1 MNKEF
6 DFNEV
11 GKRMP
16 FRTPEGFFERMQAET
31 LKRVAEEKRKKKLYR
46 LKVGVSVAL
55 AMAAMIC
62 GFLFLPVSQPEKTE
76 QATTVDWM
84 AQLSPGEDA
93 MDLYIQHLTDEE
105 LEHWMD
111 FSEND
116 IFYELTTQNL
126 NEDEN

>member
-16 FRTPEGFFERMQAET
+16 FRTPEGFFERMQTET

-62 GFLFLPVSQPEKTE
+62 GFLFLPVSQAEKTE

-93 MDLYIQHLTDEE
+93 MDFYIQHLTDEE
-105 LEHWMD
+105 LEHWME

>member
-6 DFNEV
+6 DFKEI
-11 GKRMP
+11 GKRTP

-62 GFLFLPVSQPEKTE
+62 GFLFLPAGLSDKTE

-84 AQLSPGEDA
+84 AQLTPGMDA
-93 MDLYIQHLTDEE
+93 MDLYIQNLTDEE
-105 LEHWMD
+105 LEDWME

-126 NEDEN
+126 NEDED

>member
-31 LKRVAEEKRKKKLYR
+31 LRRVAEEKRKKKLYR

-93 MDLYIQHLTDEE
+93 MDLYIQNLTDEE
-105 LEHWMD
+105 LEDWME

>member
-16 FRTPEGFFERMQAET
+16 FRTPDGFFERMQAET
-31 LKRVAEEKRKKKLYR
+31 LKRVAEEKLKKKLYR

-62 GFLFLPVSQPEKTE
+62 GFLFLPAGLPDKTE
-76 QATTVDWM
+76 QTTTVDWM
-84 AQLSPGEDA
+84 AQLTPGMDA
-93 MDLYIQHLTDEE
+93 MDLYIQNLTDEE
-105 LEHWMD
+105 LEDWME

-126 NEDEN
+126 NEDED

>member
-16 FRTPEGFFERMQAET
+16 FRTPDGFFERMQAET

-46 LKVGVSVAL
+46 LKVGVSAAL
-55 AMAAMIC
+55 AMAAMIF
-62 GFLFLPVSQPEKTE
+62 GFLFLPVSLSEKTE

-93 MDLYIQHLTDEE
+93 MDLYIQNLTDEE
-105 LEHWMD
+105 LEDWME

-126 NEDEN
+126 NEDED

>member
-31 LKRVAEEKRKKKLYR
+31 LKRLAEEKRKKKLYR

-55 AMAAMIC
+55 AMAAMTC
-62 GFLFLPVSQPEKTE
+62 GFLFLPVRLPEKTE

-93 MDLYIQHLTDEE
+93 MDFYIQNLTDEE
-105 LEHWMD
+105 LEDWME

>member
-16 FRTPEGFFERMQAET
+16 FRTPDGFFERMQAET

>member
-1 MNKEF
+1 MNKDF

-16 FRTPEGFFERMQAET
+16 FRTPDGFFERMQAET

-62 GFLFLPVSQPEKTE
+62 GFLFLPAGLPDKAE

-84 AQLSPGEDA
+84 AQLTLGEDA
-93 MDLYIQHLTDEE
+93 MDLYIQNLTDEE
-105 LEHWMD
+105 LEHWME

-126 NEDEN
+126 NEDED

>member
-16 FRTPEGFFERMQAET
+16 FRTPDGFFERMQAET

-46 LKVGVSVAL
+46 LKVGVLVAL

-93 MDLYIQHLTDEE
+93 MDFYIQHLTDEE
-105 LEHWMD
+105 LEHWME

-126 NEDEN
+126 NEDED

>member
-46 LKVGVSVAL
+46 LKFGVFVAL

-62 GFLFLPVSQPEKTE
+62 GFLFLPVSQPEKPE

-93 MDLYIQHLTDEE
+93 MDFYIQHLTDEE
-105 LEHWMD
+105 LEHWME

>member
-11 GKRMP
+11 GKRTP

-31 LKRVAEEKRKKKLYR
+31 LKRVAEEKRKKKMYR
-46 LKVGVSVAL
+46 LKIGVSAVL
-55 AMAAMIC
+55 ATAAMIC
-62 GFLFLPVSQPEKTE
+62 GFLFLPVGLSERAGQPV
-76 QATTVDWM
+76 TVDWM
-84 AQLSPGEDA
+84 AQMTPGEDV
-93 MDLYIQHLTDEE
+93 MDMYIENLTDEE
-105 LEHWMD
+105 LEHWME

-126 NEDEN
+126 NEDED

>member
-46 LKVGVSVAL
+46 LKVGISVAL

-93 MDLYIQHLTDEE
+93 MDLYIQTLTDEE
-105 LEHWMD
+105 LEDWME

>member
-62 GFLFLPVSQPEKTE
+62 GFLFLPVSQLEKTE

-93 MDLYIQHLTDEE
+93 MDFYIQHLTDEE
-105 LEHWMD
+105 LEHWME

>member
-16 FRTPEGFFERMQAET
+16 FRTPDGFFERMQAET
-31 LKRVAEEKRKKKLYR
+31 LKRVAEEKRKKKWYR
-46 LKVGVSVAL
+46 LKVGVSAAL
-55 AMAAMIC
+55 VMAAMIC
-62 GFLFLPVSQPEKTE
+62 GFLFLPLSLPEKTG
-76 QATTVDWM
+76 QVTTVDWM

-93 MDLYIQHLTDEE
+93 MDFYIQNLTDEE
-105 LEHWMD
+105 LEDWME

>member
-105 LEHWMD
+105 LEHWME

>member
-16 FRTPEGFFERMQAET
+16 FRTPDGFFERMQAET

-46 LKVGVSVAL
+46 LKVGVSAAL
-55 AMAAMIC
+55 VMAAMIC

-93 MDLYIQHLTDEE
+93 MDFYIQNLTDEE
-105 LEHWMD
+105 LEDWME

>member
-11 GKRMP
+11 GKRTP
-16 FRTPEGFFERMQAET
+16 FRTPEGFFGRMQAET
-31 LKRVAEEKRKKKLYR
+31 LKRVAEEKRKKKMYR
-46 LKVGVSVAL
+46 LKIGVSAVL
-55 AMAAMIC
+55 ATAAMIC
-62 GFLFLPVSQPEKTE
+62 GFLFLPVGLSERAGQPV
-76 QATTVDWM
+76 TVDWM
-84 AQLSPGEDA
+84 AQMTSGEDV
-93 MDLYIQHLTDEE
+93 MDMYIENLTDEE
-105 LEHWMD
+105 LDYWME

>member
-11 GKRMP
+11 GKRTP

-31 LKRVAEEKRKKKLYR
+31 LKRVAEEKRKKKMYR
-46 LKVGVSVAL
+46 LKIGVSAVL
-55 AMAAMIC
+55 ATAAMIC
-62 GFLFLPVSQPEKTE
+62 GFLFLPVGLSERAGQPV
-76 QATTVDWM
+76 TVDWM
-84 AQLSPGEDA
+84 AQMTPGEDV
-93 MDLYIQHLTDEE
+93 MDMYIENLTDEE
-105 LEHWMD
+105 LDYWME

>member
-16 FRTPEGFFERMQAET
+16 FRTPDGFFERMQAET

-46 LKVGVSVAL
+46 LKVGVSAAL
-55 AMAAMIC
+55 VMAAMSC
-62 GFLFLPVSQPEKTE
+62 GFLFLPVGLPDKTG
-76 QATTVDWM
+76 QVTTVDWM
-84 AQLSPGEDA
+84 AQLSSGEDA
-93 MDLYIQHLTDEE
+93 MDFYIQNLTDEE
-105 LEHWMD
+105 LEDWME

>member
-16 FRTPEGFFERMQAET
+16 FRTPDGFFERMQAET

-93 MDLYIQHLTDEE
+93 MDFYIQHLTDEE
-105 LEHWMD
+105 LEDWME

>member
-46 LKVGVSVAL
+46 LKVGVSAAL

-62 GFLFLPVSQPEKTE
+62 GFLFLPVSLTEKTE

-93 MDLYIQHLTDEE
+93 MDFYIQHLTDEE
-105 LEHWMD
+105 LEHWME

>member
-16 FRTPEGFFERMQAET
+16 FRTPEGFFERMQTET

-62 GFLFLPVSQPEKTE
+62 GFLFLPVSLTEKTV

-84 AQLSPGEDA
+84 AQLSPEEDA
-93 MDLYIQHLTDEE
+93 MDFYIQHLTDEE
-105 LEHWMD
+105 LEHWME

>member
-46 LKVGVSVAL
+46 LKVGISVAL

-62 GFLFLPVSQPEKTE
+62 GFLFLPVSQPEKKE
-76 QATTVDWM
+76 QATTVEWM

-93 MDLYIQHLTDEE
+93 MDFYIQHLTDEE
-105 LEHWMD
+105 LEHWME

>member
-31 LKRVAEEKRKKKLYR
+31 LRRVAEEKRKKKLYR

-93 MDLYIQHLTDEE
+93 MDLYIQNLTDEE
-105 LEHWMD
+105 LEDWME

-126 NEDEN
+126 NEDEY

>member
-11 GKRMP
+11 GKRTP

-31 LKRVAEEKRKKKLYR
+31 LKRVAEEKRKKRMYR
-46 LKVGVSVAL
+46 LKIGVSAVL
-55 AMAAMIC
+55 ATAAMIC
-62 GFLFLPVSQPEKTE
+62 GFFFFPVGLSEKTE
-76 QATTVDWM
+76 QPITVDWM
-84 AQLSPGEDA
+84 AQMTPGEDV
-93 MDLYIQHLTDEE
+93 MDMYIENLTDEE
-105 LEHWMD
+105 LEHWME

-126 NEDEN
+126 NEDED

>member
-1 MNKEF
+1 MNKDF

-16 FRTPEGFFERMQAET
+16 FRTPDGFFERMQAET

-62 GFLFLPVSQPEKTE
+62 GFLFLPAGLPDRAEQP
-76 QATTVDWM
+76 TTVDWM
-84 AQLSPGEDA
+84 AQLTPGEDA
-93 MDLYIQHLTDEE
+93 MDLYIQNLTDEE
-105 LEHWMD
+105 LEHWME

-116 IFYELTTQNL
+116 IFYEVTTTNL
-126 NEDEN
+126 DEDEN

>member
-11 GKRMP
+11 GKRTP

-31 LKRVAEEKRKKKLYR
+31 LKRVAEEKRKKKMYR
-46 LKVGVSVAL
+46 LKIGVSAVL
-55 AMAAMIC
+55 ATAAMIC
-62 GFLFLPVSQPEKTE
+62 GFLFLPVGLSERAGQPV
-76 QATTVDWM
+76 TVDWM
-84 AQLSPGEDA
+84 AQMTSGEDV
-93 MDLYIQHLTDEE
+93 MDMYIENLTDEE
-105 LEHWMD
+105 LDYWME

>member
-6 DFNEV
+6 DFNDV

-16 FRTPEGFFERMQAET
+16 LRTPEGFFERMQAET

-93 MDLYIQHLTDEE
+93 MDLYIQNLTDEE
-105 LEHWMD
+105 LEDWME

-126 NEDEN
+126 NEDED

>member
-46 LKVGVSVAL
+46 LKVGVSAAL
-55 AMAAMIC
+55 AMAAMIF
-62 GFLFLPVSQPEKTE
+62 GFLFLPVSLSEKTE

-93 MDLYIQHLTDEE
+93 MDLYIQNLTDEE
-105 LEHWMD
+105 LEDWME

-126 NEDEN
+126 NEDED